1 MRCSFAAIK
10 ALQLTRV
17 LKLGI
22 IEAMQRFCC
31 GLLRTHIMQQAK
43 LSTVK
48 PGEYIKR
55 KAESSTVYI
64 KGAYDRATKSF
75 SCTDTNDICREIS
88 IKANKPVF
96 VGFTY

>member
-1 MRCSFAAIK
+1 
-10 ALQLTRV
+10 
-17 LKLGI
+17 
-22 IEAMQRFCC
+22 
-31 GLLRTHIMQQAK
+31 MQQAK

-88 IKANKPVF
+88 IKADKPVF